1 MKDKTFQI
9 KLKCVFCG
17 YDKFELPYKDYQP
30 KEGEQIK
37 CPNCGNTNDYSSLR
51 QLAIQEGKE
60 EIKSYVNSELRKM
73 FKKFK

>member
-17 YDKFELPYKDYQP
+17 YDKFELPYNDYHP
-30 KEGEQIK
+30 NEGEQIK